1 MKNFKLWWVL
11 PLFLFLMPAIGYMML
26 QCTHLIYKCHPLASK
41 TIEKEENDNASYL
54 IIHICDTICTTKDTL
69 VNKRDIHLPKLPQQ
83 DKRQDGI
90 TIDDLGVFGDSAGF
104 WNAIFSALAMFGVI
118 ITLYYQRNKDLDEGK
133 RLRQAQFQDEFY
145 RLTSFLSELVAN
157 LEIRPKVEKNVQ
169 TTIFTDL
176 SDKWS
181 VEPSE
186 TDTKNKESV
195 VRGRSCFK
203 YLFEESTDGNIKQ
216 YLIEQER
223 LAKSENK
230 ETDINQDELRALI
243 EVPFGHYFRYI
254 YRILK
259 HIDESNLLDDIDDA
273 EYIRKEYASI
283 LRAQLSTYE
292 LLLIFYNALHPE
304 FQNTSKRLIEKFAIF
319 NNLNPKYLVLMS
331 ERMYYGNIV
340 KAQSMSKDPDEYDK
354 NKHYSYT
361 AFRKPTAPVK
371 HGIFSRLFDKI
382 KSKGRMAIE
391 YIQNGLHRK
400 KNTKLSNKIIKVL
413 ENKKLSDKE
422 IAKLSGETKEVVTN
436 CLVEMVNAGKIEK
449 IRSKYRIKK

>member
-11 PLFLFLMPAIGYMML
+11 PLFLFLMFAIGYMML
-26 QCTHLIYKCHPLASK
+26 QYTHLIYNQHPLASK
-41 TIEKEENDNASYL
+41 TIEKKGNDSSSYL
-54 IIHICDTICTTKDTL
+54 IIHIYDTICTTKDTL
-69 VNKRDIHLPKLPQQ
+69 INKRDIHLPTQQ
-83 DKRQDGI
+83 QLNKEQDDI

-157 LEIRPKVEKNVQ
+157 LEIRPKEEKTVQ

-176 SDKWS
+176 SNKWD
-181 VEPSE
+181 EPS
-186 TDTKNKESV
+186 DISTKNKELV

-223 LAKSENK
+223 SAKSENK

-259 HIDESNLLDDIDDA
+259 HIDESHLLDGIDDA
-273 EYIRKEYASI
+273 EHIRKEYASI

-319 NNLNPKYLVLMS
+319 NNLNPKYLVLTS
-331 ERMYYGNIV
+331 ERKYYGNIV
-340 KAQSMSKDPDEYDK
+340 YTKDISKDPDGYDK

-361 AFRKPTAPVK
+361 AFRKPTYSVQQ
-371 HGIFSRLFDKI
+371 GIFSRLLDKT
-382 KSKGRMAIE
+382 KSKVRRIIE
-391 YIQNGLHRK
+391 CLQNRKHRK
-400 KNTKLSNKIIKVL
+400 KNTELSNKIIKVL
-413 ENKKLSDKE
+413 VNKKLSDKE
-422 IAKLSGETKEVVTN
+422 IAKLLGETIEVVTN
-436 CLVEMVNAGKIEK
+436 CLVEMVKAGKIEK
-449 IRSKYRIKK
+449 IKSKYRIKK